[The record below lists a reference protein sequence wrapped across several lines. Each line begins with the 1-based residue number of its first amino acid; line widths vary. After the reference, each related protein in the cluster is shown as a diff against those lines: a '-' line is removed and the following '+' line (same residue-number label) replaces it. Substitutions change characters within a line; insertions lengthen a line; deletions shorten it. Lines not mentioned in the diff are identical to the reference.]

1 MNNQEF
7 NSPLLGDGGLYGG
20 LRPDFN
26 KFSDKLVPVIVQDAS
41 TNKVLMLGYMN
52 EAAYDQTVINQQI
65 TFFSRSKQRLWTKG
79 ETSGNYLFVKE
90 IFLDCDNDCLLI
102 KANPAGP
109 VCHTGAD
116 TCFNEINEG
125 NFLNHLEKIIE
136 SRKRAKQ
143 EGSYVNS
150 LFEKG
155 INKIAQKVGE
165 EAVELVIEAKDNND
179 DLFKNEAADLLF
191 HYLILLNAK
200 GMSLTDIEEVL
211 KSRHKNR
218 D

>member
-1 MNNQEF
+1 MK
-7 NSPLLGDGGLYGG
+7 
-20 LRPDFN
+20 PDFE
-26 KFSDKLVPVIVQDAS
+26 KFPDKLVPVIVQDAS

-52 EAAYDQTVINQQI
+52 DEAYNQTLISKKI
-65 TFFSRSKQRLWTKG
+65 TFYSRSKKRLWTKG

-90 IFLDCDNDCLLI
+90 ILNDCDNDCLLI

-116 TCFNEINEG
+116 TCFNEVNEG
-125 NFLNHLEKIIE
+125 SFLHQLEKIIE
-136 SRKRAKQ
+136 LRKETKQ
-143 EGSYVNS
+143 QGSYVNS

-165 EAVELVIEAKDNND
+165 EAVELIIEAKDNNEE
-179 DLFKNEAADLLF
+179 LFINEAADLLF

-200 GMSLTDIEEVL
+200 GKSLIDIEQTL
-211 KSRHKNR
+211 KLRHKK
-218 D
+218 